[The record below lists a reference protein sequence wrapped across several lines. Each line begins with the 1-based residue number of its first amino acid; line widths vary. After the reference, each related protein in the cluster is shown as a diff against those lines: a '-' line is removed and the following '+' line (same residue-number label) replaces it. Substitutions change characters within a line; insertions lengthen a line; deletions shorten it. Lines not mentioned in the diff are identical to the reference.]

1 MPPANAIEKSI
12 IIAGGDGEKAS
23 LPLIAHAPYYNIFL
37 PAAELLRRGLS
48 KPFCALGRKLRM
60 DDRSFAA
67 LLVGFVSATPA
78 IRMIRET
85 DERGKTMNA
94 AFLVCGASAL
104 DAHLG
109 FTMAVERSMLLPLLL
124 TKLVG
129 GLMGAAL
136 ALFLTRK
143 STGNAP
149 VS

>member
-1 MPPANAIEKSI
+1 MLFSSLACTPRLYHVPPANAIEKNH

-23 LPLIAHAPYYNIFL
+23 LPLVANAPYYNIFL
-37 PAAELLRRGLS
+37 PAAQRT
-48 KPFCALGRKLRM
+48 F
-60 DDRSFAA
+60 D
-67 LLVGFVSATPA
+67 
-78 IRMIRET
+78 
-85 DERGKTMNA
+85 
-94 AFLVCGASAL
+94 
-104 DAHLG
+104 

-129 GLMGAAL
+129 GIMGAAL